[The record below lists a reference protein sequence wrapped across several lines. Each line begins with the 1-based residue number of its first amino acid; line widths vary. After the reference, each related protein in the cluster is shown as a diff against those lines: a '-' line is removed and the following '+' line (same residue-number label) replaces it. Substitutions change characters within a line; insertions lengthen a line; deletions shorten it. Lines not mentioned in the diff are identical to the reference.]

1 MMFFAGLWLPITQMP
16 AVLRHISH
24 ATPLGA
30 AVQALQDSAQGHW
43 PHPLQLLDPGRLR
56 GGVRAGRGEIVSLGV
71 VPIWRVPMSHPMPL
85 TRLDEV
91 GRRLLPLIKYGPY
104 VLLGGLVIF
113 TVAGGWASGTSLAID
128 LALCG
133 LAAAWMLW
141 MFTLHPAW
149 RVRPRV
155 MAVFFTGFTV
165 IMAVLVIRDPW
176 FGFLAPAGYLYAFT
190 VLPWPWRLP
199 GVAAVAAV
207 AAIAQT
213 GGVHRVTPFG
223 VIIYV
228 AVLAINVVPICGL
241 AWMDWTGDM
250 HAEQRE
256 QTLAELSE
264 ANRRLEATLAE
275 NAGLHAQ
282 LLTQAREAGVL
293 DERQRMAGEI
303 HDTLAQGLA
312 GIITQ
317 LQAAEQA
324 SADPAGWRRHVTAA
338 TRLARESLTEARRS
352 VEALRPAALE
362 TARLSDALAG
372 VAERWSALH
381 GIAVQVTTT
390 GTARPVRPD
399 AESALLRAAQEALA
413 NVAKHAG
420 ATRVGLTLSYMDREV
435 ALDVRDD
442 GQGFDPGRLTGRIL
456 RNEPA
461 PATRPRAGPGSPG
474 RRPIPG
480 AGQER
485 SPAGSA
491 WPRCGSG
498 SRACPGRCRSNR
510 SRAAARPSRPACRS
524 PRRGPRHDRRG
535 RSAPIRLLI
544 ADDHPVVRDGLSGM
558 FAADPGVRGAR
569 RGRRRRGG
577 GPARPGPQARRDPDG
592 PADARHGRRDRDH
605 RAGPAGRPRPRAG
618 ADHLRHRQP
627 RAARDRGG
635 RDRLPAQGRAPG
647 RAAAR
652 GPGGR
657 PGPGGALTLGRGPAD
672 EPGPALPAPSRS
684 ASASSRSWS
693 WWRPGTTNREAAA
706 RLFISEATVKTHLLH
721 IYAKLGVGD
730 RAAAVAEAFN
740 RGLLT
745 PAAPDRP

>member
-1 MMFFAGLWLPITQMP
+1 
-16 AVLRHISH
+16 
-24 ATPLGA
+24 
-30 AVQALQDSAQGHW
+30 
-43 PHPLQLLDPGRLR
+43 
-56 GGVRAGRGEIVSLGV
+56 
-71 VPIWRVPMSHPMPL
+71 MSHPMPL

-104 VLLGGLVIF
+104 VLLGGLVVF

-133 LAAAWMLW
+133 LAGAWMLW

-155 MAVFFTGFTV
+155 MAVFFIGFTV

-176 FGFLAPAGYLYAFT
+176 FGFLTPAGYLYAFT

-207 AAIAQT
+207 AALAQT

-275 NAGLHAQ
+275 NAGLHEQ

-362 TARLSDALAG
+362 TARLSDALAS

-442 GQGFDPGRLTGRIL
+442 GQGFDPGQLTGKIL

-461 PATRPRAGPGSPG
+461 PASPVPG
-474 RRPIPG
+474 RPGEPG
-480 AGQER
+480 AGE
-485 SPAGSA
+485 AD
-491 WPRCGSG
+491 
-498 SRACPGRCRSNR
+498 PGGGPGPIGGGFGL
-510 SRAAARPSRPACRS
+510 AAMRQR
-524 PRRGPRHDRRG
+524 
-535 RSAPIRLLI
+535 IE
-544 ADDHPVVRDGLSGM
+544 GLSGTLQVESE
-558 FAADPGVRGAR
+558 P
-569 RGRRRRGG
+569 GG
-577 GPARPGPQARRDPDG
+577 GTA
-592 PADARHGRRDRDH
+592 
-605 RAGPAGRPRPRAG
+605 
-618 ADHLRHRQP
+618 
-627 RAARDRGG
+627 
-635 RDRLPAQGRAPG
+635 
-647 RAAAR
+647 
-652 GPGGR
+652 
-657 PGPGGALTLGRGPAD
+657 
-672 EPGPALPAPSRS
+672 
-684 ASASSRSWS
+684 
-693 WWRPGTTNREAAA
+693 
-706 RLFISEATVKTHLLH
+706 IS
-721 IYAKLGVGD
+721 
-730 RAAAVAEAFN
+730 AAVPVAV
-740 RGLLT
+740 
-745 PAAPDRP
+745 PATGAGVPA